1 MGRPERW
8 PGRPPLRADRR
19 PGEAGRRHGPGPDHG
34 HRRLVAG
41 PGARRLAG
49 PVARAPQD
57 PRAVPRAGDG
67 GRRAS
72 TTALPLGVVRVLV
85 ADLIGQGRVTVLAAR
100 PAGEEPSTAML
111 KEVLNGLRAL

>member
-1 MGRPERW
+1 MP
-8 PGRPPLRADRR
+8 
-19 PGEAGRRHGPGPDHG
+19 AGRCDLITVIVASSLASGPTTRWACRPSTARILGLCRGPAT
-34 HRRLVAG
+34 VAD
-41 PGARRLAG
+41 
-49 PVARAPQD
+49 V
-57 PRAVPRAGDG
+57 
-67 GRRAS
+67 AS